1 VPAAPRVVIAAPL
14 FNGGD
19 HLAEALDSLLAQ
31 TFPDLAV
38 LLVDDRSTDG
48 TVALAQAHA
57 ARDPRVHVEVNERR
71 LGMLHN
77 TRKALWRARA
87 LFPSAEFWA
96 LGSDHDVWDPRFLEV
111 LVGLL
116 DNHPEAV
123 LAYPDPDR
131 IDAAGSVYVGAKRPK
146 GFSTLGIEDP
156 GRRLDLSFRDMA
168 AGSMIYGLFRLAA
181 LEHVPFYR
189 PVLLPDRLF
198 LSELALRG
206 PFVHAPEVLWQRRFR
221 GLADLE
227 RQRRAFFLGEVPR
240 YARLPWWLQHT
251 GAIALA
257 YGVRGEGRDVGL
269 GHADGVALAARYLRL
284 ALALRGRRRWARAKR
299 YMRSKMSP
307 TRVARRLLLGTFGPR
322 AGAATRARLDRLE
335 SGPSTRWVATRVLRP
350 GFERVAARVNG
361 APATA
366 TPPSPP
372 VAATLDAPAERTD
385 ALGPLDVAQERP
397 AP

>member
-14 FNGGD
+14 YNGAA
-19 HLAEALDSLLAQ
+19 HLAQALDSLVAQ
-31 TFPDLAV
+31 TFPNLAV
-38 LLVDDRSTDG
+38 LLVDDGSTDD
-48 TVALAQAHA
+48 TLAIAHRYA
-57 ARDPRVHVEVNERR
+57 ARDPRVHVEVNESR

-77 TRKALWRARA
+77 TRKALWRARE
-87 LFPSAEFWA
+87 LFPTAEFWA

-116 DNHPEAV
+116 DAHPAAV

-131 IDAAGSVYVGAKRPK
+131 IDALGAVYAGAKRPK
-146 GFSTLGIEDP
+146 GVSTLGIEDRL
-156 GRRLDLSFRDMA
+156 RRLDVSFRDMA

-181 LEHVPFYR
+181 LEHVTFYR

-227 RQRRAFFLGEVPR
+227 RQRRAFFLGDVPA
-240 YARLPWWLQHT
+240 YARVPWWLQHT

-257 YGVRGEGRDVGL
+257 YGLRGEGRDVGL
-269 GHADGVALAARYLRL
+269 RRLDGVALAARYLRL
-284 ALALRGRRRWARAKR
+284 ALALRARRRWARAKR
-299 YMRSKMSP
+299 WARSKLGP
-307 TRVARRLLLGTFGPR
+307 TRVARRLLGSSGPS
-322 AGAATRARLDRLE
+322 AGAATRAHLDRLE
-335 SGPSTRWVATRVLRP
+335 SARSTRWLAARVLRP
-350 GFERVAARVNG
+350 GFERVAARFNG
-361 APATA
+361 APGTA
-366 TPPSPP
+366 TTARPPI
-372 VAATLDAPAERTD
+372 AATLQAPPEAAE
-385 ALGPLDVAQERP
+385 AE